1 MSRLLIKL
9 PSGAA
14 NAGLSLRDKKL
25 TCAVDPPILEFTKT
39 QTNDRWKDCWV
50 SLPRRK
56 KTSQSLIKETSKYSK
71 FRTSKRLPSFL
82 FSELVLALF
91 SARKR

>member
-1 MSRLLIKL
+1 MFALNFSILQFQ
-9 PSGAA
+9 
-14 NAGLSLRDKKL
+14 KL

-39 QTNDRWKDCWV
+39 QNNDRWKDCWV

-56 KTSQSLIKETSKYSK
+56 KTPQSLIKETSKYSK
-71 FRTSKRLPSFL
+71 FGTSKRLPSFL